1 MKKDY
6 MTRLERW
13 ARWML
18 PRQEAEDV
26 LADYRDIVADPELA
40 QDLGKPRAVIRALA
54 DRKSYYTWLGVFTAL
69 AVLHLAAALGYS
81 QLPPFWCVSRWYEWG
96 GGWLPGDPEYTIMS
110 ALPVLHLAAGA
121 ALCLV
126 WFRRWGEKGNGS
138 LSKGLPI
145 CALLMLAGILLAWW
159 AVWRCCSSPEEFLTV
174 WTEDTSFIGEGGG
187 PAYSG
192 RTSQAMSIVGAWL
205 ARTGL
210 AAALIGMAA
219 LVKARTRDRRWAAV
233 YLLALT
239 MGVLTLA
246 VLAMLENFSSL
257 NPLRDAVPANW
268 FQPYL
273 PRFAVITAAGL
284 VSAGAS
290 LW

>member
-96 GGWLPGDPEYTIMS
+96 GGWLPGDPEHTILS
-110 ALPVLHLAAGA
+110 ALPILHLTVGT

-126 WFRRWGEKGNGS
+126 WFRLRGEKGNRP
-138 LSKGLPI
+138 LSKGLPL
-145 CALLMLAGILLAWW
+145 CAVLMLAYIALAWW
-159 AVWRCCSSPEEFLTV
+159 AVWRCCSYPELFMTI
-174 WTEDTSFIGEGGG
+174 WTESTAFIGECDG
-187 PAYSG
+187 PAYHG
-192 RTSQAMSIVGAWL
+192 TTSNAMWAVMVWL
-205 ARTGL
+205 DGTGL
-210 AAALIGMAA
+210 VTALVGMAA

-239 MGVLTLA
+239 AAVLTLA
-246 VLAMLENFSSL
+246 VLAMLENFSSI
-257 NPLRDAVPANW
+257 NPLHDALLANW

-273 PRFAVITAAGL
+273 WRFGIVTAAGL
-284 VSAGAS
+284 VGAGAA
-290 LW
+290 LC